1 MIHHIVVGDEAAK
14 PLSTAIEMDAS
25 MSGRVLALKDLLQL
39 GPIERIEG
47 QSFSKLRSEW
57 WQEQLPE
64 MNSGVEV
71 SDLEQILDLSNTLNQ
86 NSADT
91 IWFWMAPNAADVC
104 AYFWMLPY
112 LGKHLGRLLLVNLAN
127 LPFLD
132 EAGKLFY
139 PVNISELISRELI
152 KARKLSRLVSAAE
165 LEMDQE
171 IWKILVLQ
179 NAGIRVLEGGKKLV
193 SKPGNFYDDQ
203 LLSGLSSNFQ
213 KAGKIINLAMSKFKM
228 TCGDSF
234 LAGRLRF
241 LLTEGIIE
249 RKGEAGKGY
258 KDWDLRLKSLEPEQS
273 SSLAAVSS
281 QDAI

>member
-14 PLSTAIEMDAS
+14 PLLVAIETEAS
-25 MSGRVLALKDLLQL
+25 MSGRVLVIKDLLQL
-39 GPIERIEG
+39 GPIERMEG
-47 QSFSKLRSEW
+47 QSFSNLRATW
-57 WQEQLPE
+57 WQELLPE
-64 MNSGVEV
+64 MNSGIEV
-71 SDLEQILDLSNTLNQ
+71 NDLEQILDLSNILNK
-86 NSADT
+86 NSEDT

-132 EAGKLFY
+132 EGGKLFY
-139 PVNISELISRELI
+139 PVNISELMPRELI
-152 KARKLSRLVSAAE
+152 KARKLSRPITAPE

-171 IWKILVLQ
+171 VWKILVLQ
-179 NAGIRVLEGGKKLV
+179 NAGVRILEGGKKLI
-193 SKPGNFYDDQ
+193 SKPINYYDDQ
-203 LLSGLSSNFQ
+203 LLSGLSTNFQ
-213 KAGKIINLAMSKFKM
+213 KAGKIINQAMSKFKM

-241 LLTEGIIE
+241 VLTEDIIE

-258 KDWDLRLKSLEPEQS
+258 KDWELRLKRSDTEPS
-273 SSLAAVSS
+273 SSIAAVSS